1 MLKIEDIKVALKN
14 ADVEV
19 EMSLEDNQTLSFEEL
34 GLDSLD
40 VFNLFLELET
50 ITGQVVPDEDVD
62 RLLTIADIINYYN

>member
-14 ADVEV
+14 ADVQV
-19 EMSLEDNQTLSFEEL
+19 EMSIEGNQTLSFEEL

-50 ITGQVVPDEDVD
+50 ITGEAVPDEDVD
-62 RLLTIADIINYYN
+62 SLQTIADILKYYN